1 MFSDYYNE
9 ERKRKELEEAGLGT
23 SAFPQV
29 YLQRGKVKK
38 EKSEADPETSSIEA
52 KSKRQLKI
60 TTRNKAKQ
68 KGRNKGSSNLL
79 SLAKH
84 TAGSSFSFCVST
96 ISIRFTLSFYLLY
109 AFSYISNFVNYLV

>member
-38 EKSEADPETSSIEA
+38 EKSEADPETSSIEEERDMVDCFLA
-52 KSKRQLKI
+52 FQDARFSPRKMQNLVMDLLESGQEARS
-60 TTRNKAKQ
+60 TSEKAF
-68 KGRNKGSSNLL
+68 G
-79 SLAKH
+79 
-84 TAGSSFSFCVST
+84 
-96 ISIRFTLSFYLLY
+96 
-109 AFSYISNFVNYLV
+109 